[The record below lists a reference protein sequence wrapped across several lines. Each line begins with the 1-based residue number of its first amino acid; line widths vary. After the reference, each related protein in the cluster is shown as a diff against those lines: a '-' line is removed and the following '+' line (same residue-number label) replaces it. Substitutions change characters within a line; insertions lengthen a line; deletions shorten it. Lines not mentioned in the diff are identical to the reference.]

1 MDPEVEDVAVVEVD
15 SEVVDALDSMAEEG
29 VEDLEVHSVDVQDL
43 EEEVASEAEVEEDLG
58 EEEELVVKA
67 VHKMESL
74 KKHHYIISSPPT
86 LWQACNTNCSS
97 SQEQLFLFLFNTN
110 YFPSFLTVGVFKGHF
125 NFKFLRSFDCI
136 NTDEEKLVT
145 KQFPRQSKIRSP
157 QPYLAI
163 QHAVDNCVLSPCTR
177 PNSMDHVTI

>member
-1 MDPEVEDVAVVEVD
+1 MDPEVEDVAVVEVN

-43 EEEVASEAEVEEDLG
+43 EEEVASEAEVEE
-58 EEEELVVKA
+58 ELVVKA

-86 LWQACNTNCSS
+86 LWQACNTN
-97 SQEQLFLFLFNTN
+97 
-110 YFPSFLTVGVFKGHF
+110 FPSFLTVGVFKGHF

-136 NTDEEKLVT
+136 NTDEEEKLVT

-163 QHAVDNCVLSPCTR
+163 PHAVDNCVPSPCTR

>member
-1 MDPEVEDVAVVEVD
+1 MRLIARVMMDPEAEDVAVVEAD
-15 SEVVDALDSMAEEG
+15 SGVADALGSTAEEE

-67 VHKMESL
+67 VHKMEPL

-97 SQEQLFLFLFNTN
+97 S
-110 YFPSFLTVGVFKGHF
+110 
-125 NFKFLRSFDCI
+125 
-136 NTDEEKLVT
+136 
-145 KQFPRQSKIRSP
+145 
-157 QPYLAI
+157 
-163 QHAVDNCVLSPCTR
+163 
-177 PNSMDHVTI
+177 

>member
-1 MDPEVEDVAVVEVD
+1 MGIARVMMDPEAEDVAVAEAD
-15 SEVVDALDSMAEEG
+15 SGVVDALGSMAEEG

-74 KKHHYIISSPPT
+74 KKHHYIISPPPT

-136 NTDEEKLVT
+136 NTDEEKVGHHPDHINIMT
-145 KQFPRQSKIRSP
+145 DPEIQP
-157 QPYLAI
+157 QPA
-163 QHAVDNCVLSPCTR
+163 QQEAG
-177 PNSMDHVTI
+177 